1 MKTHPRR
8 EMPGRPRRGRAG
20 FTLMELLI
28 VVAIIGLMATLAFVV
43 LARSLRDARASVERQ
58 TLVSIR
64 NGVESFKQD
73 FGFLPPLVDD
83 ADPYNAA
90 QARPNVRSDA
100 YLMSAQQPLGPRF
113 SAFSIP
119 YYVLGLLPAAG
130 DGVDGPGFTEP
141 LRDGSFSKRGREY
154 PARLDISADP
164 NRLKRNPGDRNHA
177 QMMYVDRWGKA
188 ATNTAGWP
196 AVNPVR
202 FYRWKPA
209 FDNTGKVEQY
219 LVPRAVG
226 DPNIDVSLRDAEYAI
241 VSVGPD
247 GVTDERKPLPTANKI
262 DARVDQ
268 TPIVSR
274 VTADDIVEVGK

>member
-1 MKTHPRR
+1 
-8 EMPGRPRRGRAG
+8 
-20 FTLMELLI
+20 MELLI

-43 LARSLRDARASVERQ
+43 LAKSLRDARASVERQ

-64 NGVESFKQD
+64 NGVESFKQE
-73 FGFLPPLVDD
+73 FGFLPPLVDN
-83 ADPYNAA
+83 ADPYNVATG
-90 QARPNVRSDA
+90 RPNIRSDA
-100 YLMSAQQPLGPRF
+100 YLMSAQLPIGPRH
-113 SAFSIP
+113 SAFTIP
-119 YYVLGLLPAAG
+119 YYILGLLPAEG

-141 LRDGSFSKRGREY
+141 LRDGSFTKRGREY

-164 NRLKRNPGDRNHA
+164 SRLKRNPGDRTKS

-188 ATNTAGWP
+188 ATSTAGWP

-202 FYRWKPA
+202 YYRWKPA
-209 FDNTGKVEQY
+209 FDNAGKVEQY

-226 DPNIDVSLRDAEYAI
+226 DPNVDFSLRDAEYAI

-262 DARVDQ
+262 DVRVDA
-268 TPIVSR
+268 TPTATR
-274 VTADDIVEVGK
+274 ATADDIVEVGK